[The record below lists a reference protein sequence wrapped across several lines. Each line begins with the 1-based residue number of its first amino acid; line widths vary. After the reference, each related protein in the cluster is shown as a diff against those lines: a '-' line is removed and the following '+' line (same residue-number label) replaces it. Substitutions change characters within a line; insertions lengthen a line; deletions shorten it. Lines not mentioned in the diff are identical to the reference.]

1 MRTAVVLL
9 IVGFLIMAGAI
20 GYAMIVGDFFEEAG
34 VLLDLPWFHL
44 SMIDLYVGFFLFS
57 GWILFRERS
66 RPVAIVW
73 IVLLLSLGNLTACF
87 YALLVA
93 LRAKGDW
100 PAFWLGHRA
109 GRAGDAAPASG
120 GC

>member
-20 GYAMIVGDFFEEAG
+20 GYALIVGDFFEEAD
-34 VLLDLPWFHL
+34 LLLGLPWFHL

-66 RPVAIVW
+66 RPVAIAW
-73 IVLLLSLGNLTACF
+73 IFALLLLGNLTSCV
-87 YALLVA
+87 YALVVA
-93 LRAKGDW
+93 VRAKGDW
-100 PAFWLGHRA
+100 TAFWLGHRA
-109 GRAGDAAPASG
+109 EAAEPIA
-120 GC
+120 

>member
-20 GYAMIVGDFFEEAG
+20 GYALIAGDFFKEAG
-34 VLLDLPWFHL
+34 PLLDLPWFHL

-66 RPVAIVW
+66 RPIAIAW
-73 IVLLLSLGNLTACF
+73 IFALLLLGNLTSCV
-87 YALLVA
+87 YALVAA

-100 PAFWLGHRA
+100 TAFWLGHRA
-109 GRAGDAAPASG
+109 DRAEAAAPIA
-120 GC
+120 